1 MLPLSTAA
9 LEIVEGALDRADED
23 KDAPLFTRIGEPI
36 EAIAIA
42 KAARLKLQVTDEA
55 WTPHDIRRTVATNM
69 AELGIAP
76 ARKLPERTGYCEECG
91 AAFIRQ
97 RSDRRFCGKTC
108 AARAGYRE
116 ANASTFFCEAAE

>member
-1 MLPLSTAA
+1 VLPLSIAA

-42 KAARLKLQVTDEA
+42 KAARLKLQVTGEA

-76 ARKLPERTGYCEECG
+76 HIIEAVLNHVSGLPCRCG
-91 AAFIRQ
+91 W
-97 RSDRRFCGKTC
+97 
-108 AARAGYRE
+108 
-116 ANASTFFCEAAE
+116 NL